1 MLPSRGHC
9 PRKVDSK
16 LPTREACCLGMVSSW
31 SWRKACLELVK
42 SVRSKTITDSI
53 TANAPATEATMERT
67 EPGRRVKRI
76 RAQRIDAIEN
86 EEPRIIRDALNG
98 PEGGQWRAALDK
110 DIQNLLGAKVF
121 RPQEEKGLTRPLSM
135 KPVDEE
141 TG

>member
-1 MLPSRGHC
+1 
-9 PRKVDSK
+9 
-16 LPTREACCLGMVSSW
+16 MVSSW